1 MCSFCDSILGDVAK
15 EHDILSC
22 PLRKSFYCP
31 TCAIYGH
38 KMSDCPDKP
47 SILYTKP
54 AFLEQLIPQVHLD
67 AYQIT
72 TSTPITYK
80 AIPPPQQVLEIKDDG
95 LVIGAY
101 LSARSLGVPIAD
113 KKGIKKKRALEAY
126 AKTHNMRVVYI
137 S

>member
-1 MCSFCDSILGDVAK
+1 
-15 EHDILSC
+15 
-22 PLRKSFYCP
+22 
-31 TCAIYGH
+31 
-38 KMSDCPDKP
+38 MSDCPDKP

-72 TSTPITYK
+72 TSTPISYRP
-80 AIPPPQQVLEIKDDG
+80 IPPPPQVLEIKDNA

-101 LSARSLGVPIAD
+101 LSARSLGVPISD

-126 AKTHNMRVVYI
+126 AKTQGMTVVYI